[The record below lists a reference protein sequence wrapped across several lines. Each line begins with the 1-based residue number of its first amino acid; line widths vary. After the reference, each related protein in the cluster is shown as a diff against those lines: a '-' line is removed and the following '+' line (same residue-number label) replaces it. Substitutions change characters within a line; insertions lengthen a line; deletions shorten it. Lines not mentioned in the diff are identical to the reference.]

1 MTVAVVSV
9 RMAFALYAMIAHPH
23 GALFTTGL
31 VTLLVGFFVI
41 WALYG
46 HKESDECFENN

>member
-1 MTVAVVSV
+1 MTVVVVSI

-23 GALFTTGL
+23 GAFFTTGL

-46 HKESDECFENN
+46 HKESDEYFENS